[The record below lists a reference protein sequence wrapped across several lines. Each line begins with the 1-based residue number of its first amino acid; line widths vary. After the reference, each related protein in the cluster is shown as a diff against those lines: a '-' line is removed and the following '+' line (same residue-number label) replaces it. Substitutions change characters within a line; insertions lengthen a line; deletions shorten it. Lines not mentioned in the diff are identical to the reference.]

1 MKQCAKS
8 KTEPGDG
15 LDNDC
20 DGNIDEEILNE
31 KDDDGDG
38 KLDED
43 LQLVRRAKYSVLI
56 VYDYRLVKGLVNL
69 KLQGLQHHKIIV
81 TKGRINDP
89 TNKPTDQPTKYS

>member
-43 LQLVRRAKYSVLI
+43 LQLVRRAKYSVLV
-56 VYDYRLVKGLVNL
+56 VYDCRLAKGSNSAWSTLSRMDYN
-69 KLQGLQHHKIIV
+69 II
-81 TKGRINDP
+81 K
-89 TNKPTDQPTKYS
+89 SL